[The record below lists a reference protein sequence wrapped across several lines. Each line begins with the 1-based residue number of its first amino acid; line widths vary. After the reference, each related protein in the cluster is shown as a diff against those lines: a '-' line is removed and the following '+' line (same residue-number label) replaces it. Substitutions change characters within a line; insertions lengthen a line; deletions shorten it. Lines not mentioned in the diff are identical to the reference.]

1 MQTQEKP
8 PDSPVC
14 QASNILDIVSGT
26 FLQRNTISL
35 LMVCGNS
42 RPSRMFMNVTLL
54 RMRSSKKVCLVVT
67 SQGQWERYL
76 CQIQSIRLSV
86 LRVSTSTPVMIL
98 DRVVVVVVSAKFK
111 CQTLT
116 LNFLSEYPGY
126 EIILCDD
133 HILTIAVHFKPS
145 LK

>member
-1 MQTQEKP
+1 
-8 PDSPVC
+8 
-14 QASNILDIVSGT
+14 
-26 FLQRNTISL
+26 
-35 LMVCGNS
+35 
-42 RPSRMFMNVTLL
+42 MNVTLL

-76 CQIQSIRLSV
+76 CHTQSVRLSV
-86 LRVSTSTPVMIL
+86 LRVSTSTPEMIL
-98 DRVVVVVVSAKFK
+98 DRVVVVSAKFK